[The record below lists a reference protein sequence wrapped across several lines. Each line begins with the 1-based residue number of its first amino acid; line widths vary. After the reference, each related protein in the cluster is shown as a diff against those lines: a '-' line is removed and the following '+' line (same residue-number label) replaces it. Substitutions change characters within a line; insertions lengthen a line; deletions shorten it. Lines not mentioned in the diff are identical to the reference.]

1 MQKREISMKIINY
14 LLEESMRRRSGREEA
29 KRDFPFFFG

>member
-14 LLEESMRRRSGREEA
+14 LLEESMRRSSREEA